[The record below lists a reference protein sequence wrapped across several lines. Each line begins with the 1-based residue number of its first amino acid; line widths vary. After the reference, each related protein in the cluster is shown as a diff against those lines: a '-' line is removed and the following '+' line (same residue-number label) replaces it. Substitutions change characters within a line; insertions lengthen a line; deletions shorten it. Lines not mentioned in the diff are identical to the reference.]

1 MAYQNMDDDEVVYDM
16 DVQPQPAMAPAAAP
30 PMTYGQQTSQAI
42 NSGVSFLETMWNRY
56 ATMIVLIL
64 LLVIVFVMYRKE
76 IMDSVASVAGI
87 GSSAVSSTY
96 GAATGAVEATYGAAK
111 SAVGAVG
118 TAISDTSSDIYKKL
132 APGTAPAASAAAV
145 PVLKAGDLA
154 GLNAPLPTGSEI
166 QALFNF

>member
-16 DVQPQPAMAPAAAP
+16 DVQPQPAAVPAP

-42 NSGVSFLETMWNRY
+42 NTGVSFLETMWNRY

-76 IMDSVASVAGI
+76 IMDSVASVAGA

-118 TAISDTSSDIYKKL
+118 TAISDTSSDIYKKF
-132 APGTAPAASAAAV
+132 APGSAPATAA
-145 PVLKAGDLA
+145 PVIKPGDLA

-166 QALFNF
+166 KALFNF